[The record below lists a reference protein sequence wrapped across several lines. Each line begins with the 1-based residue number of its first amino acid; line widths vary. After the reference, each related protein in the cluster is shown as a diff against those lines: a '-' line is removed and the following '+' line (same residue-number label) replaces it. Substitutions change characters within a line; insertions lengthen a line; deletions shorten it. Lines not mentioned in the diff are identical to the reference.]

1 MTMPI
6 RVEDD
11 IYSPSR
17 WDHTVVAMANLIL
30 KLATPRYRRLV
41 QNTYAYG
48 VAAAARDIKEGIEPP
63 KHWSHY
69 ANCEES
75 S

>member
-1 MTMPI
+1 MPI

-11 IYSPSR
+11 VYNPSR
-17 WDHTVVAMANLIL
+17 WDHAVVAMANLIL
-30 KLATPRYRRLV
+30 KLATPRYRRLL
-41 QNTYAYG
+41 QGTYAYG

-69 ANCEES
+69 VKHKEPS
-75 S
+75 